1 MVTVHM
7 LEGSTEMWRLS
18 WSVGFIQRR
27 ETNHVNL
34 KPEICVKT
42 TELYLL
48 WVCEATLSHSWHKQ
62 CQQNPKFHLVA
73 AD

>member
-1 MVTVHM
+1 
-7 LEGSTEMWRLS
+7 MWRLR

-27 ETNHVNL
+27 ETNHVDL

-42 TELYLL
+42 TEFYLL
-48 WVCEATLSHSWHKQ
+48 WDSEATELSATRGPHKQ